1 MFMNY
6 YELFKTEN
14 EEVEERLVLYKE
26 RIRTMRAEETV
37 PMPFR
42 NYFLKTAE
50 FIEKMYQLSEIIKSG
65 ADRTYSLEQL
75 QELNRSIYEDVA
87 GKAYERS
94 YANPS
99 YAVEI
104 LGNEYGAI
112 LSFLYTEVRGM
123 IVYAY
128 EGRMQEFSMMAE
140 LFIEVY
146 NLFEQEELPDLKEL
160 KSVIYWFVSD
170 YSDVTVT
177 YRVREQLDP
186 SLSFATDIIMNSDLE
201 DMRYLYYYGEYITE
215 TELKTAQFLNT
226 LEEETIEKIASAYT
240 EGYRIGFVNGNKDLS
255 KKKVVNIRYSVGFE
269 RIIKRAIDNFE
280 KMGLK
285 PAIYRAAVHTVNK
298 RKHLKIGYFST
309 SPNKQYDYDHRAD
322 EALYLDKAFVE
333 RKLGVLRT
341 AYEEYKE
348 LASVHGGPACVE
360 IFGEEPFVPESKEAA
375 LKLSEKQQ
383 KIAVQYNNSAGEIT
397 NTYIK
402 GEERSF
408 TIIAF
413 PIPEIGAEFE
423 EIFREVIKI
432 NTLDYKLYEKIQQT
446 IIETLDQGEYVEILG
461 KGENQTN
468 LRVALQPVHDIT
480 KETKF
485 ENCVADVNI
494 PVGEVFTSPK
504 LEGTTGLLHVTKVY
518 LNELC
523 YHNIKVEFKDGMI
536 VSYSCTNFEK
546 EEDNK
551 NYMKENVLY
560 NHETLP
566 MGEFAIGTNTTA
578 YMVAQKY
585 NINDKLPILIAEK
598 TGPHFAVG
606 DTCYSWS
613 EDTKVYNPDG
623 REIIAKDN
631 EVSILRKEDISK
643 AYFNCHTDITIPYDE
658 LKEIAVIKADGER
671 IAIIQDGRFV
681 LEGCLE
687 LNKPFD
693 N

>member
-1 MFMNY
+1 MNY
-6 YELFKTEN
+6 YKLFEQEN
-14 EEVEERLVLYKE
+14 REVEERLALYRE
-26 RIRTMRAEETV
+26 RIQGITTEKNVAE
-37 PMPFR
+37 PFLE
-42 NYFLKTAE
+42 YFVKTAG
-50 FIEKMYQLSEIIKSG
+50 FIEKMYELSELIKSG
-65 ADRTYSLEQL
+65 KDKSYSIEQL
-75 QELNRSIYEDVA
+75 KQLNASLYEDVA
-87 GKAYERS
+87 GEAYERS

-99 YAVEI
+99 YAVEK
-104 LGNEYGAI
+104 LGEEYGAV
-112 LSFLYTEVRGM
+112 LSFLYTEIRGM

-128 EGRMQEFSMMAE
+128 EGRMLEFSIVAE
-140 LFIEVY
+140 LFIEIY
-146 NLFEQEELPDLKEL
+146 NLFEQEELLSIKEV
-160 KSVIYWFVSD
+160 KSAIYWFVSD

-177 YRVREQLDP
+177 YRIREQLDP
-186 SLSFATDIIMNSDLE
+186 ALSFATDIITKSDLT
-201 DMRYLYYYGEYITE
+201 DLRYLYYYGEYITD
-215 TELKTAQFLNT
+215 TELETARFLNT
-226 LEEETIEKIASAYT
+226 LDEQTIEKIAAAYT
-240 EGYRIGFVNGNKDLS
+240 EGYRIGFINGNKDLS

-269 RIIKRAIDNFE
+269 RIIKKAIENFE
-280 KMGLK
+280 KMGLQ

-298 RKHLKIGYFST
+298 RKHIKIGYFST

-322 EALYLDKAFVE
+322 DALYLDKAFVE

-348 LASVHGGPACVE
+348 LAAVHGGPACME
-360 IFGEEPFVPESKEAA
+360 IFGEEPFVPKNKDSA
-375 LKLSEKQQ
+375 LQLSEKQQ
-383 KIAVQYNNSAGEIT
+383 KLSVNYNNMAGEIT

-413 PIPEIGAEFE
+413 PIPEIGPQFE
-423 EIFREVIKI
+423 EIFKEVIKI
-432 NTLDYKLYEKIQQT
+432 NTLDYKLYQNIQQK

-461 KGENQTN
+461 KGENKTN
-468 LRVALQPVHDIT
+468 LRVALHPLQDVT

-504 LEGTTGLLHVTKVY
+504 LAGTNGLLHVTKVY

-523 YHNIKVEFKDGMI
+523 YHNIQVEFKDGMI
-536 VSYSCTNFEK
+536 ADYTCTNFEK

-551 NYMKENVLY
+551 KYIKENVLY
-560 NHETLP
+560 NHESLP

-578 YMVAQKY
+578 YMAAAKY

-598 TGPHFAVG
+598 AGPHFAVG

-631 EVSILRKEDISK
+631 EVSILRKEDIAK

-658 LKEIAVIKADGER
+658 LKEIAVITVDEKR
-671 IAIIQDGRFV
+671 ISIIKDGRFV
-681 LEGCLE
+681 LEGCEE

-693 N
+693 NY

>member
-1 MFMNY
+1 MNY
-6 YELFKTEN
+6 YKLFEQEN
-14 EEVEERLVLYKE
+14 KDVEERLLLYRE
-26 RIRTMRAEETV
+26 RIRAISAENSVAE
-37 PMPFR
+37 PFLE
-42 NYFLKTAE
+42 YFVKTAD
-50 FIEKMYQLSEIIKSG
+50 FIEKMYELSEMIKSER
-65 ADRTYSLEQL
+65 DRSYSIEQL
-75 QELNRSIYEDVA
+75 KQLNASLYEDIA
-87 GKAYERS
+87 GDAYEQS

-99 YAVEI
+99 YAVEK
-104 LGNEYGAI
+104 LGEEYGAV
-112 LSFLYTEVRGM
+112 LSFLYTEIRGM

-128 EGRMQEFSMMAE
+128 EGRMLEFSIMAE
-140 LFIEVY
+140 LFIEIY
-146 NLFEQEELPDLKEL
+146 NLFEQEELLSLKEV
-160 KSVIYWFVSD
+160 KSAIYWFVSD

-186 SLSFATDIIMNSDLE
+186 SLSFATDIITKSDLT
-201 DMRYLYYYGEYITE
+201 DLRYLYYYGEYITDVELE
-215 TELKTAQFLNT
+215 TAKFLNT
-226 LEEETIEKIASAYT
+226 LDEETIEKIASVYT
-240 EGYRIGFVNGNKDLS
+240 EGYRIGFINGNKDLS

-269 RIIKRAIDNFE
+269 RIIKKAIENFE
-280 KMGLK
+280 RMGLQ

-298 RKHLKIGYFST
+298 RKHMKIGYFST

-322 EALYLDKAFVE
+322 DALYLDKAFVE

-348 LASVHGGPACVE
+348 LAAVHGGPACME
-360 IFGEEPFVPESKEAA
+360 IFGEEPFVPENKSSA
-375 LKLSEKQQ
+375 LQLSEKQQ
-383 KIAVQYNNSAGEIT
+383 KLSVQYNNTAGEIT

-413 PIPEIGAEFE
+413 PIPEIGPQFE
-423 EIFREVIKI
+423 EIFKEVIKI
-432 NTLDYKLYEKIQQT
+432 NTLDYKLYQDIQQK

-461 KGENQTN
+461 KGDNKTN
-468 LRVALQPVHDIT
+468 LKVALQPVQDVT

-504 LEGTTGLLHVTKVY
+504 LAGTNGLLHVTKVY

-523 YHNIKVEFKDGMI
+523 YHNIEVEFKDGMI
-536 VSYSCTNFEK
+536 ADYTCTNFEK

-551 NYMKENVLY
+551 RYIKENVLY

-578 YMVAQKY
+578 YMAAAKY
-585 NINDKLPILIAEK
+585 NMNDKLPILIAEK

-631 EVSILRKEDISK
+631 EVSVLRKEDIAK

-658 LKEIAVIKADGER
+658 LREIAVITPEGQR
-671 IAIIQDGRFV
+671 ISIIKDGRFV
-681 LEGCLE
+681 LEGCEE

-693 N
+693 NY

>member
-1 MFMNY
+1 MNY
-6 YELFKTEN
+6 YKLFEQEN
-14 EEVEERLVLYKE
+14 GEVEERLELYRE
-26 RIRTMRAEETV
+26 RIRAISTENSVAE
-37 PMPFR
+37 PFLG
-42 NYFLKTAE
+42 YFVKVAD
-50 FIEKMYQLSEIIKSG
+50 FIEKMYELSEIIKSEK
-65 ADRTYSLEQL
+65 DRDYSLEQL
-75 QELNRSIYEDVA
+75 QKLNASLYEDIA
-87 GKAYERS
+87 GAAYEQS

-99 YAVEI
+99 YAVEK
-104 LGNEYGAI
+104 LGEEYGAV
-112 LSFLYTEVRGM
+112 LSFLYTEIRGM

-128 EGRMQEFSMMAE
+128 EGRMLEFSMMAE
-140 LFIEVY
+140 LFIEIY
-146 NLFEQEELPDLKEL
+146 NLFEQEELLSLKEV
-160 KSVIYWFVSD
+160 KSVLYWFVSD

-177 YRVREQLDP
+177 YRIREQLDP
-186 SLSFATDIIMNSDLE
+186 SLNFATDIITKADLN
-201 DMRYLYYYGEYITE
+201 DLRYLYYYGEYITD
-215 TELKTAQFLNT
+215 TELKTAEFLNT
-226 LEEETIEKIASAYT
+226 LDEETVEKIASAYT
-240 EGYRIGFVNGNKDLS
+240 EGYRIGFINGNKDLS

-269 RIIKRAIDNFE
+269 RIIKKAIENFE
-280 KMGLK
+280 KMGLQ

-298 RKHLKIGYFST
+298 RKHIKIGYFST

-322 EALYLDKAFVE
+322 DALYLDKAFVE

-348 LASVHGGPACVE
+348 LASVHGGPACME
-360 IFGEEPFVPESKEAA
+360 IFGEEPFVPENKSSA
-375 LKLSEKQQ
+375 LQLSEKQQ
-383 KIAVQYNNSAGEIT
+383 KLSVQYNNAAGEIT

-413 PIPEIGAEFE
+413 PIPEIGEQFE

-432 NTLDYKLYEKIQQT
+432 NTLDYKLYQNIQQR
-446 IIETLDQGEYVEILG
+446 IIETLDKGEYVEILG
-461 KGENQTN
+461 KGENKTN
-468 LRVALQPVHDIT
+468 LKVALQPVKDVT

-504 LEGTTGLLHVTKVY
+504 LSGTTGLLHVTKVY

-523 YHNIKVEFKDGMI
+523 YHNIEVEFKDGMI
-536 VSYSCTNFEK
+536 ADYTCTNFEK

-551 NYMKENVLY
+551 KYIKENVLY

-578 YMVAQKY
+578 YMAAAKY

-623 REIIAKDN
+623 REIVAKDN

-658 LKEIAVIKADGER
+658 LKEIAVVTADGER
-671 IAIIQDGRFV
+671 ISIIQDGRFV
-681 LEGCLE
+681 LEGCE
-687 LNKPFD
+687 DLNKPFD
-693 N
+693 NY

>member
-1 MFMNY
+1 MNY
-6 YELFKTEN
+6 YKLFEQEN
-14 EEVEERLVLYKE
+14 KDVEERLFLYRE
-26 RIRTMRAEETV
+26 RIRAISAENSVAE
-37 PMPFR
+37 PFLE
-42 NYFLKTAE
+42 YFVKTAD
-50 FIEKMYQLSEIIKSG
+50 FIEKMYELSEMIKSER
-65 ADRTYSLEQL
+65 DRSYSIEQL
-75 QELNRSIYEDVA
+75 KQLNASLYEDIA
-87 GKAYERS
+87 GDAYEQS

-99 YAVEI
+99 YAVEK
-104 LGNEYGAI
+104 LGEEYGAV
-112 LSFLYTEVRGM
+112 LSFLYTEIRGM

-128 EGRMQEFSMMAE
+128 EGRMLEFSIMAE
-140 LFIEVY
+140 LFIEIY
-146 NLFEQEELPDLKEL
+146 NLFEQEELLSLKEV

-186 SLSFATDIIMNSDLE
+186 SLSFAADIITKSDLT
-201 DMRYLYYYGEYITE
+201 DLRYLYYYGEYITDVELE
-215 TELKTAQFLNT
+215 TAKFLNT
-226 LEEETIEKIASAYT
+226 LDEETIEKIASVYT
-240 EGYRIGFVNGNKDLS
+240 EGYRIGFINGNKDLS
-255 KKKVVNIRYSVGFE
+255 KKKVVNIRFSVGFE
-269 RIIKRAIDNFE
+269 RIIKKAIENFE
-280 KMGLK
+280 KMGLQ

-298 RKHLKIGYFST
+298 RKHMKIGYFST

-322 EALYLDKAFVE
+322 DALYLDKAFVE

-348 LASVHGGPACVE
+348 LAAVHGGPACME
-360 IFGEEPFVPESKEAA
+360 IFGEEPFVPENKSSA
-375 LKLSEKQQ
+375 LQLSEKQQ
-383 KIAVQYNNSAGEIT
+383 KLSVQYNNTAGEIT

-413 PIPEIGAEFE
+413 PIPEIGPQFE
-423 EIFREVIKI
+423 EIFKEVIKI
-432 NTLDYKLYEKIQQT
+432 NTLDYKLYQDIQQK

-461 KGENQTN
+461 KGDNKTN
-468 LRVALQPVHDIT
+468 LKVALQPVQDVT

-504 LEGTTGLLHVTKVY
+504 LAGTNGLLHVTKVY

-523 YHNIKVEFKDGMI
+523 YHNIEVEFKDGMI
-536 VSYSCTNFEK
+536 ADYTCTNFEK

-551 NYMKENVLY
+551 RYIKENVLY

-578 YMVAQKY
+578 YMAAAKY
-585 NINDKLPILIAEK
+585 NMNDKLPILIAEK

-631 EVSILRKEDISK
+631 EVSVLRKEDIAK

-658 LKEIAVIKADGER
+658 LREIAVITPEGQR
-671 IAIIQDGRFV
+671 ISIIKDGRFV
-681 LEGCLE
+681 LEGCEE

-693 N
+693 NY

>member
-1 MFMNY
+1 MNY
-6 YELFKTEN
+6 YKLLRQEN
-14 EEVEERLVLYKE
+14 EEVEERLILYRE
-26 RIRTMRAEETV
+26 RIGSIRTENSVAE
-37 PMPFR
+37 PFR
-42 NYFLKTAE
+42 DYFVKTAGFVE
-50 FIEKMYQLSEIIKSG
+50 QMYELAELIKSG
-65 ADRTYSLEQL
+65 QDKDYSLEQL
-75 QELNRSIYEDVA
+75 QNLNKSLYEDIA
-87 GKAYERS
+87 GAAYEQS

-99 YAVEI
+99 YAAEI
-104 LGNEYGAI
+104 LGDEYGVV
-112 LSFLYTEVRGM
+112 LSFLYTEIRGM

-128 EGRMQEFSMMAE
+128 EGRMFEFSMMAE
-140 LFIEVY
+140 LLIEIY
-146 NLFEQEELPDLKEL
+146 NLFEQKELLSLKEV

-170 YSDVTVT
+170 YSDVTLT
-177 YRVREQLDP
+177 YRIREQLDP
-186 SLSFATDIIMNSDLE
+186 ALDFATDIITKSDLT
-201 DMRYLYYYGEYITE
+201 DLRYLYYYGEYITD
-215 TELKTAQFLNT
+215 TELETARFLNT
-226 LEEETIEKIASAYT
+226 LDEETIEKIASVYT
-240 EGYRIGFVNGNKDLS
+240 EGYRIGFLTSNKDLS

-269 RIIKRAIDNFE
+269 RIIKKAIENFE
-280 KMGLK
+280 RIGLK

-298 RKHLKIGYFST
+298 KKHMKIGYFST

-322 EALYLDKAFVE
+322 DALYLDKAFVE

-348 LASVHGGPACVE
+348 LATVHGGPACME
-360 IFGEEPFVPESKEAA
+360 IFGEEPFVPQNKEAA

-383 KIAVQYNNSAGEIT
+383 KLSVQYNNAAGEII

-413 PIPEIGAEFE
+413 PIPEIGPQFE
-423 EIFREVIKI
+423 EIFKEVIKI
-432 NTLDYKLYEKIQQT
+432 NTLDYKLYQNMQQK
-446 IIETLDQGEYVEILG
+446 IIEALDQGEYVEILG
-461 KGENQTN
+461 KDHNKTD
-468 LRVALQPVHDIT
+468 LKVALQPVKDVT

-504 LEGTTGLLHVTKVY
+504 LNGTNGLLHVTKVY

-523 YHNIKVEFKDGMI
+523 YHNIEVEFKDGMI
-536 VSYSCTNFEK
+536 AGYSCTNFEK
-546 EEDNK
+546 EEDNRR
-551 NYMKENVLY
+551 YIKENVLY

-578 YMVAQKY
+578 YMVAAKY

-613 EDTKVYNPDG
+613 EDTRIYNPDG

-631 EVSILRKEDISK
+631 EVSVLRKEDISK

-658 LKEIAVIKADGER
+658 LKEIAVVTSEGER
-671 IAIIQDGRFV
+671 IPIIKDGRFV
-681 LEGCLE
+681 LKGCEE

-693 N
+693 NY

>member
-1 MFMNY
+1 MNY
-6 YELFKTEN
+6 YELFKSQN
-14 EEVEERLVLYKE
+14 QEVEERLTLYKE
-26 RIRTMRAEETV
+26 RISSIKEEKSV
-37 PMPFR
+37 KEPFLH
-42 NYFLKTAE
+42 FFVKTAE
-50 FIEKMYQLSEIIKSG
+50 FIEKMYQLSEVVKEG
-65 ADRTYSLEQL
+65 KDRTYSLEQL
-75 QELNRSIYEDVA
+75 QQLNKENYQDVA
-87 GKAYERS
+87 GENYHKS
-94 YANPS
+94 YANPA
-99 YAVEI
+99 YAVEQ
-104 LGNEYGAI
+104 LGEEFGGI
-112 LSFLYTEVRGM
+112 LSFLYTEIRGM

-128 EGRMQEFSMMAE
+128 EGRMFEFSTIVE
-140 LFIEVY
+140 LFIEIY
-146 NLFEQEELPDLKEL
+146 NLFEQEETLSFKEV

-177 YRVREQLDP
+177 YRIREQLDP
-186 SLSFATDIIMNSDLE
+186 ALTFATDIITKSDLS
-201 DMRYLYYYGEYITE
+201 DLRYLYYYGEYITD
-215 TELKTAQFLNT
+215 TELKTAEYLNT
-226 LEEETIEKIASAYT
+226 LEEEVIEKIASAYT
-240 EGYRIGFVNGNKDLS
+240 EGYRIGFINGNKDIT

-269 RIIKRAIDNFE
+269 RIIKKAIENFE
-280 KMGLK
+280 KMGLQ
-285 PAIYRAAVHTVNK
+285 PAIYRAAVQTINK
-298 RKHLKIGYFST
+298 KKHMKIGYYST

-348 LASVHGGPACVE
+348 LAAVHGGPACVE
-360 IFGEEPFVPESKEAA
+360 IFGEEPFVPENKKEAFS
-375 LKLSEKQQ
+375 LSEKQQ
-383 KIAVQYNNSAGEIT
+383 KLSVQYSNSAGEIT

-413 PIPEIGAEFE
+413 PIPDIGEKFP
-423 EIFREVIKI
+423 EIFQEVIKI
-432 NTLDYKLYEKIQQT
+432 NTLDYKLYETIQQK
-446 IIETLDQGEYVEILG
+446 IIETLDKGEYVEILG
-461 KGENQTN
+461 SGANETN
-468 LRVALQPVHDIT
+468 LTVALQPVSDVKT
-480 KETKF
+480 QTKF

-504 LEGTTGLLHVTKVY
+504 LQGTNGVLHVTKVY

-523 YHNIKVEFKDGMI
+523 YHNIKIVFQDGMI
-536 VSYSCTNFEK
+536 TSYTCTNFEQ
-546 EEDNK
+546 EEENQK
-551 NYMKENVLY
+551 YIKENVLY

-578 YMVAQKY
+578 YMAAAKY
-585 NINDKLPILIAEK
+585 EINDKLPILIAEK

-631 EVSILRKEDISK
+631 EVSLLRKEDVAK

-658 LKEIAVIKADGER
+658 LKEIAVITKEGQR
-671 IAIIQDGRFV
+671 ILIIEDGRFV
-681 LEGCLE
+681 LEGCDE

-693 N
+693 NY

>member
-1 MFMNY
+1 MNY
-6 YELFKTEN
+6 YKLFEQEN
-14 EEVEERLVLYKE
+14 KEVEERLALYRE
-26 RIRTMRAEETV
+26 RILAISAENSVAE
-37 PMPFR
+37 PFLE
-42 NYFLKTAE
+42 YFVKTAD
-50 FIEKMYQLSEIIKSG
+50 FIEKMYELSEVIKSEK
-65 ADRTYSLEQL
+65 DRSYSIEQL
-75 QELNRSIYEDVA
+75 RQLNTSLYKDIA
-87 GKAYERS
+87 GDAYEQS

-99 YAVEI
+99 YAVEK
-104 LGNEYGAI
+104 LGEEYGAI
-112 LSFLYTEVRGM
+112 LSFLYTEIRGM

-128 EGRMQEFSMMAE
+128 EGRMFEFSIMAE
-140 LFIEVY
+140 LFIEIY
-146 NLFEQEELPDLKEL
+146 NLFEQEELLSLKEV
-160 KSVIYWFVSD
+160 KSTIYWFVSD

-177 YRVREQLDP
+177 YRIREQLDP
-186 SLSFATDIIMNSDLE
+186 VLSFAADIITKCDLT
-201 DMRYLYYYGEYITE
+201 DLRYLYYYGEYITDVELE
-215 TELKTAQFLNT
+215 TAKFLNT
-226 LEEETIEKIASAYT
+226 LDEETIAKIASVYT
-240 EGYRIGFVNGNKDLS
+240 EGYRIGFINGNKDLS

-269 RIIKRAIDNFE
+269 RIIKKAIENFE
-280 KMGLK
+280 EMGLQ

-298 RKHLKIGYFST
+298 RKHFKIGYFST

-322 EALYLDKAFVE
+322 DALYLDKAFVE

-348 LASVHGGPACVE
+348 LAAVHGGPACME
-360 IFGEEPFVPESKEAA
+360 IFGEEPFVPESKSSA
-375 LKLSEKQQ
+375 LQLSEKQQ
-383 KIAVQYNNSAGEIT
+383 KLSVQYNNTAGEIT

-413 PIPEIGAEFE
+413 PIPEIGPQFE
-423 EIFREVIKI
+423 EIFKEVIKI
-432 NTLDYKLYEKIQQT
+432 NTLDYKLYQDIQQK

-461 KGENQTN
+461 KGQNKTN
-468 LRVALQPVHDIT
+468 LRVALQPVQDVT

-494 PVGEVFTSPK
+494 PVGEVFTSPQ
-504 LEGTTGLLHVTKVY
+504 LTGTNGLLHVTKVY

-523 YHNIKVEFKDGMI
+523 YHNIEVEFKDGMI
-536 VSYSCTNFEK
+536 ADYTCTNFEK

-551 NYMKENVLY
+551 KYIKENVLY

-578 YMVAQKY
+578 YMAAAKY

-631 EVSILRKEDISK
+631 EVSVLRKEDIAK

-658 LKEIAVIKADGER
+658 LKEIAVITPEGQR
-671 IAIIQDGRFV
+671 ISIIKDGRFV
-681 LEGCLE
+681 LEGCEE

-693 N
+693 NY

>member
-1 MFMNY
+1 MNY
-6 YELFKTEN
+6 YKLFEQEN
-14 EEVEERLVLYKE
+14 GEVEERLALYQE
-26 RIRTMRAEETV
+26 RIRAIGTENSVAE
-37 PMPFR
+37 PFLG
-42 NYFLKTAE
+42 YFVKVAD
-50 FIEKMYQLSEIIKSG
+50 FIEKMYELSETIKSEK
-65 ADRTYSLEQL
+65 DRSYSLEQL
-75 QELNRSIYEDVA
+75 QRLNASLYEDIA
-87 GKAYERS
+87 GTAYEQS

-99 YAVEI
+99 YAVEK
-104 LGNEYGAI
+104 LGEEYGVV
-112 LSFLYTEVRGM
+112 LSFLYTEIRGM

-128 EGRMQEFSMMAE
+128 EGRMFEFSMMAE
-140 LFIEVY
+140 LFIEIY
-146 NLFEQEELPDLKEL
+146 NLFEQEELLSLKEV
-160 KSVIYWFVSD
+160 KSVLYWFVSD

-177 YRVREQLDP
+177 YRIREQLDP
-186 SLSFATDIIMNSDLE
+186 TLSFATDIITKSDLN
-201 DMRYLYYYGEYITE
+201 DLRYLYYYGEYITD
-215 TELKTAQFLNT
+215 TELKTAEFLNT
-226 LEEETIEKIASAYT
+226 LDEETIEKIASAYT
-240 EGYRIGFVNGNKDLS
+240 EGYRIGFINGNKDLS

-269 RIIKRAIDNFE
+269 RIIKKAIENFE
-280 KMGLK
+280 KMGLQ

-298 RKHLKIGYFST
+298 KKHIKIGYFST
-309 SPNKQYDYDHRAD
+309 SSNKQYDYDHRAD
-322 EALYLDKAFVE
+322 DALYLDKAFVE

-348 LASVHGGPACVE
+348 LADVHGGPACME
-360 IFGEEPFVPESKEAA
+360 IFGEEPFVPENKSCA
-375 LKLSEKQQ
+375 LQLSEKQQ
-383 KIAVQYNNSAGEIT
+383 KLSVQYNNAAGEIT

-413 PIPEIGAEFE
+413 PIPEIGAQFE

-432 NTLDYKLYEKIQQT
+432 NTLDYKLYQNIQQK
-446 IIETLDQGEYVEILG
+446 IIETLDKGEYVEILG
-461 KGENQTN
+461 KDDNRTN
-468 LRVALQPVHDIT
+468 LKVSLQPVSDVT

-504 LEGTTGLLHVTKVY
+504 LAGTTGLLHVTKVY

-523 YHNIKVEFKDGMI
+523 YHNIEVEFKDGMI
-536 VSYSCTNFEK
+536 VDYTCTNFESQ
-546 EEDNK
+546 EDNK
-551 NYMKENVLY
+551 KYIKENVLY

-578 YMVAQKY
+578 YVAAAKY

-658 LKEIAVIKADGER
+658 LKEIAVVTVDGER
-671 IAIIQDGRFV
+671 INIIQDGRFV
-681 LEGCLE
+681 LEGCEE

-693 N
+693 NY

>member
-1 MFMNY
+1 MNY
-6 YELFKTEN
+6 YKLFKQEN
-14 EEVEERLVLYKE
+14 EEVQERLQLYRE
-26 RIRTMRAEETV
+26 RIRNISTEKSVRE
-37 PMPFR
+37 PFLE
-42 NYFLKTAE
+42 YFVKTAD
-50 FIEKMYQLSEIIKSG
+50 FIEKMYDLSEVIESG
-65 ADRTYSLEQL
+65 KDKNYSLEQL
-75 QELNRSIYEDVA
+75 KRLNQSLYEDIA
-87 GKAYERS
+87 GKAYEKS

-99 YAVEI
+99 YAAEK
-104 LGNEYGAI
+104 LGEEYGAV
-112 LSFLYTEVRGM
+112 LSFLYTEIRGM

-128 EGRMQEFSMMAE
+128 EGRMLEFSIVAE
-140 LFIEVY
+140 LFIEIY
-146 NLFEQEELPDLKEL
+146 NLFEQEELLSIKEV
-160 KSVIYWFVSD
+160 KSAIYWFVSD
-170 YSDVTVT
+170 YSDITVT
-177 YRVREQLDP
+177 YRIRELLDP
-186 SLSFATDIIMNSDLE
+186 SLSFATDIIMKSDLT
-201 DMRYLYYYGEYITE
+201 DLRYLYYYGEYITD
-215 TELKTAQFLNT
+215 TELETARFLNT
-226 LEEETIEKIASAYT
+226 LEEETIEKIAAVYT
-240 EGYRIGFVNGNKDLS
+240 EGYRIGFINGNKDLS

-269 RIIKRAIDNFE
+269 RIIKKAIENFE
-280 KMGLK
+280 KMGLQ

-298 RKHLKIGYFST
+298 RKHTKIGYFST

-322 EALYLDKAFVE
+322 DALYLDKAFVE

-341 AYEEYKE
+341 AYEEYKD
-348 LASVHGGPACVE
+348 LAVVHGGPACME
-360 IFGEEPFVPESKEAA
+360 IFGEEPFVPENKDCV
-375 LKLSEKQQ
+375 LQLNEKQQ
-383 KIAVQYNNSAGEIT
+383 KLSVHYNNTAGEIT

-413 PIPEIGAEFE
+413 PIPQIGPQFE

-432 NTLDYKLYEKIQQT
+432 NTLDYKLYQNIQQK
-446 IIETLDQGEYVEILG
+446 IIETLDLGEFVEILG
-461 KGENQTN
+461 KGENRTN
-468 LRVALQPVHDIT
+468 LRVALHAVKDIT

-504 LEGTTGLLHVTKVY
+504 LAGTNGLLHVTKVY

-523 YHNIKVEFKDGMI
+523 YHNIEVSFKDGMI
-536 VSYSCTNFEK
+536 VGYNCTNFEK

-551 NYMKENVLY
+551 KYIRENVLY

-578 YMVAQKY
+578 YMAAAKY

-631 EVSILRKEDISK
+631 EVSILRKEDIAK

-658 LKEIAVIKADGER
+658 LKEIAVITASGER
-671 IAIIQDGRFV
+671 ISIIKDGRFV
-681 LEGCLE
+681 LEGCEE

-693 N
+693 NY

>member
-1 MFMNY
+1 MNY
-6 YELFKTEN
+6 YKLFEQEN
-14 EEVEERLVLYKE
+14 KDVEERLLLYRE
-26 RIRTMRAEETV
+26 RIRAISAENSVAE
-37 PMPFR
+37 PFLE
-42 NYFLKTAE
+42 YFVKTAD
-50 FIEKMYQLSEIIKSG
+50 FIEKMYKLSEMIKSER
-65 ADRTYSLEQL
+65 DRSYSIEQL
-75 QELNRSIYEDVA
+75 KQLNTSLYEDIA
-87 GKAYERS
+87 GDAYEQS

-99 YAVEI
+99 YAVEK
-104 LGNEYGAI
+104 LGEEYGAV
-112 LSFLYTEVRGM
+112 LSFLYTEIRGM

-128 EGRMQEFSMMAE
+128 EGRMLEFSIMAE

-146 NLFEQEELPDLKEL
+146 NLFEQKELLSLKEV

-177 YRVREQLDP
+177 YRIREQLDP
-186 SLSFATDIIMNSDLE
+186 SLSFAADIITKSDLT
-201 DMRYLYYYGEYITE
+201 DLRYLYYYGEYITDVELE
-215 TELKTAQFLNT
+215 TAKFLNT
-226 LEEETIEKIASAYT
+226 LDEETIEKIASVYT
-240 EGYRIGFVNGNKDLS
+240 EGYRIGFINGNKDLS

-269 RIIKRAIDNFE
+269 RIIKKAIENFE
-280 KMGLK
+280 RMGLQ

-298 RKHLKIGYFST
+298 RKYMKIGYFST

-322 EALYLDKAFVE
+322 DALYLDKAFVE

-348 LASVHGGPACVE
+348 LAAVHGGPACME
-360 IFGEEPFVPESKEAA
+360 IFGEEPFVPENKGSA
-375 LKLSEKQQ
+375 LQLSEKQQ
-383 KIAVQYNNSAGEIT
+383 KLSVQYNNAAGEIT

-413 PIPEIGAEFE
+413 PIPEIGPQFE
-423 EIFREVIKI
+423 EIFKEVIKI
-432 NTLDYKLYEKIQQT
+432 NTLDYKLYQNIQQK

-461 KGENQTN
+461 KGENKTN
-468 LRVALQPVHDIT
+468 LKVALQPVQDMT

-504 LEGTTGLLHVTKVY
+504 LTGTNGLLHVTKVY

-523 YHNIKVEFKDGMI
+523 YHNIEVEFKDGMI
-536 VSYSCTNFEK
+536 ADYTCTNFEK

-551 NYMKENVLY
+551 RYIKENVLY

-578 YMVAQKY
+578 YMAAAKY
-585 NINDKLPILIAEK
+585 NMNDKLPILIAEK

-631 EVSILRKEDISK
+631 EVSVLRKEDISR

-658 LKEIAVIKADGER
+658 LREIAVITAEGQR
-671 IAIIQDGRFV
+671 ISIIKDGRFV
-681 LEGCLE
+681 LEGCEE

-693 N
+693 NY

>member
-1 MFMNY
+1 MNY
-6 YELFKTEN
+6 YKLFEQEN
-14 EEVEERLVLYKE
+14 GEVEERLALYRE
-26 RIRTMRAEETV
+26 RIRAIGTENSVEE
-37 PMPFR
+37 PFLG
-42 NYFLKTAE
+42 YFVKVAD
-50 FIEKMYQLSEIIKSG
+50 FIEKMYELSETIKSEK
-65 ADRTYSLEQL
+65 DRNYSLEQL
-75 QELNRSIYEDVA
+75 QRLNASLYEDIA
-87 GKAYERS
+87 GAAYEQS

-99 YAVEI
+99 YAVEK
-104 LGNEYGAI
+104 LGEEYGAV
-112 LSFLYTEVRGM
+112 LSFLYTEIRGM

-128 EGRMQEFSMMAE
+128 EGRMLEFSMMAE
-140 LFIEVY
+140 LFIEIY
-146 NLFEQEELPDLKEL
+146 NLFEQEDLLSLKEV
-160 KSVIYWFVSD
+160 KSVLYWFVSD

-177 YRVREQLDP
+177 YRIREQLDP
-186 SLSFATDIIMNSDLE
+186 ALNFATDIITQSDLN
-201 DMRYLYYYGEYITE
+201 DLRYLYYYGEYITD
-215 TELKTAQFLNT
+215 TELKTAEFLNT
-226 LEEETIEKIASAYT
+226 LDEETIEKIASAYT
-240 EGYRIGFVNGNKDLS
+240 EGYRIGFINGNKDLS

-269 RIIKRAIDNFE
+269 RIIKKAIENFE
-280 KMGLK
+280 KMGLQ

-298 RKHLKIGYFST
+298 KKHIKIGYFST

-322 EALYLDKAFVE
+322 DALYLDKAFVE

-348 LASVHGGPACVE
+348 LASVHGGPACME
-360 IFGEEPFVPESKEAA
+360 IFGEEPFVPENKSSA
-375 LKLSEKQQ
+375 LQLSEKQQ
-383 KIAVQYNNSAGEIT
+383 KLSVQYNNAAGEIT

-413 PIPEIGAEFE
+413 PIPEIGAQFE

-432 NTLDYKLYEKIQQT
+432 NTLDYKLYQNIQQK
-446 IIETLDQGEYVEILG
+446 IIETLDKGEYVEILG
-461 KGENQTN
+461 KDANKTN
-468 LRVALQPVHDIT
+468 LKVALQPVSDVT

-504 LEGTTGLLHVTKVY
+504 LAGTTGLLHVTKVY

-523 YHNIKVEFKDGMI
+523 YHNIEVEFKDGMI
-536 VSYSCTNFEK
+536 ADYTCTNFEK

-551 NYMKENVLY
+551 KYIKENVLY

-578 YMVAQKY
+578 YMAATKY

-658 LKEIAVIKADGER
+658 LKEIAVVTADGER
-671 IAIIQDGRFV
+671 ISIIQDGRFV
-681 LEGCLE
+681 LEGCEE

-693 N
+693 NY

>member
-1 MFMNY
+1 MNY
-6 YELFKTEN
+6 YKLFEQEN
-14 EEVEERLVLYKE
+14 KDVEERLLLYRE
-26 RIRTMRAEETV
+26 RIRAISAENSVAE
-37 PMPFR
+37 PFLE
-42 NYFLKTAE
+42 YFVKTAD
-50 FIEKMYQLSEIIKSG
+50 FIEKMYELSEMIKSER
-65 ADRTYSLEQL
+65 DRSYSIEQL
-75 QELNRSIYEDVA
+75 KQLNASLYEDIA
-87 GKAYERS
+87 GDAYEQS

-99 YAVEI
+99 YAVEK
-104 LGNEYGAI
+104 LGEEYGAV
-112 LSFLYTEVRGM
+112 LSFLYTEIRGM

-128 EGRMQEFSMMAE
+128 EGRMIEFSIMAE
-140 LFIEVY
+140 LFIEIY
-146 NLFEQEELPDLKEL
+146 NLFEQEELLSLKEV
-160 KSVIYWFVSD
+160 KSAIYWFVSD

-186 SLSFATDIIMNSDLE
+186 SLSFAADIITKSDLT
-201 DMRYLYYYGEYITE
+201 DLRYLYYYGEYITDVELE
-215 TELKTAQFLNT
+215 TAKFLNT
-226 LEEETIEKIASAYT
+226 LDEETIEKIASVYT
-240 EGYRIGFVNGNKDLS
+240 EGYRIGFINGNKDLS

-269 RIIKRAIDNFE
+269 RIIKKAIENFE
-280 KMGLK
+280 KMGLQ

-298 RKHLKIGYFST
+298 RKHMKIGYFST

-322 EALYLDKAFVE
+322 DALYLDKAFVE

-348 LASVHGGPACVE
+348 LAAVHGGPACME
-360 IFGEEPFVPESKEAA
+360 IFGEEPFVPENKSSA
-375 LKLSEKQQ
+375 LQLSEKQQ
-383 KIAVQYNNSAGEIT
+383 KLSVQYNNTAGEIT

-413 PIPEIGAEFE
+413 PIPEIGPQFE
-423 EIFREVIKI
+423 EIFKEVIKI
-432 NTLDYKLYEKIQQT
+432 NTLDYKLYQDIQQK

-461 KGENQTN
+461 KGENKTN
-468 LRVALQPVHDIT
+468 LKVALQPVQDVT

-504 LEGTTGLLHVTKVY
+504 LAGTNGLLHVTKVY

-523 YHNIKVEFKDGMI
+523 YHNIEVEFKDGMI
-536 VSYSCTNFEK
+536 ADYTCTNFEK

-551 NYMKENVLY
+551 RYIKENVLY

-578 YMVAQKY
+578 YMAAAKY
-585 NINDKLPILIAEK
+585 NMNDKLPILIAEK

-631 EVSILRKEDISK
+631 EVSVLRKEDIAK

-658 LKEIAVIKADGER
+658 LREIAVITSEGQR
-671 IAIIQDGRFV
+671 ISIIKDGRFV
-681 LEGCLE
+681 LEGCEE

-693 N
+693 NY

>member
-1 MFMNY
+1 MNY
-6 YELFKTEN
+6 YKLLEQEN
-14 EEVEERLVLYKE
+14 SEVEERLLLYRQ
-26 RIRTMRAEETV
+26 RIRNIRTEENTAE
-37 PMPFR
+37 PFR
-42 NYFLKTAE
+42 QYFVKTAG
-50 FIEKMYQLSEIIKSG
+50 FIEKMYELSELIKSG
-65 ADRTYSLEQL
+65 KDKSYSLEQL
-75 QELNRSIYEDVA
+75 KQLNASLYEDIA
-87 GKAYERS
+87 GEAYEQS

-99 YAVEI
+99 YAAEK
-104 LGNEYGAI
+104 LGEEYGAV
-112 LSFLYTEVRGM
+112 LSFLYTEIRGM

-128 EGRMQEFSMMAE
+128 EGRMVEFSIMAE
-140 LFIEVY
+140 LFIEIY
-146 NLFEQEELPDLKEL
+146 NLFEQEESLSIKEV
-160 KSVIYWFVSD
+160 KSAIYWFVSD

-177 YRVREQLDP
+177 YRIREQLDP
-186 SLSFATDIIMNSDLE
+186 MLSFATDIITKSDLT
-201 DMRYLYYYGEYITE
+201 DLRYLYYYGEYITD
-215 TELKTAQFLNT
+215 TELETAGFLNS
-226 LEEETIEKIASAYT
+226 LDEDTIEKIAFAYT
-240 EGYRIGFVNGNKDLS
+240 EGYRIGFINGNKDIS

-269 RIIKRAIDNFE
+269 RIIKKAIENFE
-280 KMGLK
+280 KMGLQ
-285 PAIYRAAVHTVNK
+285 PVIYRAAVHTVNK
-298 RKHLKIGYFST
+298 RKHIKIGYFST

-322 EALYLDKAFVE
+322 DALYLDKAFVE

-341 AYEEYKE
+341 AYEEYKK
-348 LASVHGGPACVE
+348 LAAVHGGPACME
-360 IFGEEPFVPESKEAA
+360 IFGEEPFVPENKDTA
-375 LKLSEKQQ
+375 LQLSEKQQ
-383 KIAVQYNNSAGEIT
+383 KLSVYYNNAAGEIT

-413 PIPEIGAEFE
+413 PIPEIGPQFE
-423 EIFREVIKI
+423 EIFKEVIKI
-432 NTLDYKLYEKIQQT
+432 NTLDYKLYQDIQQR

-461 KGENQTN
+461 KGKNKTN
-468 LRVALQPVHDIT
+468 LRVALQPIQDVK

-504 LEGTTGLLHVTKVY
+504 LAGTNGLLHVTKVY

-523 YHNIKVEFKDGMI
+523 YHNIEVEFKDGMI
-536 VSYSCTNFEK
+536 TDYTCTNFEK

-551 NYMKENVLY
+551 KYIKENVLF
-560 NHETLP
+560 NHESLP

-578 YMVAQKY
+578 YMAAAKY

-631 EVSILRKEDISK
+631 EVSILRKEDIAK

-658 LKEIAVIKADGER
+658 LQEIAVVTADGES
-671 IAIIQDGRFV
+671 ISIIKDGRFV
-681 LEGCLE
+681 LEGCEE